1 MQNRKIA
8 QKRKINQ
15 NISEYFWKANK
26 RAKNQQTNQ
35 QGYKK
40 NMVFTYLENM
50 YTDCR
55 IIHG

>member
-26 RAKNQQTNQ
+26 RAKNKTNQ
-35 QGYKK
+35 QIRK
-40 NMVFTYLENM
+40 TWS
-50 YTDCR
+50 
-55 IIHG
+55 